1 MDPIGNLRIQGG
13 PGQIDMVNFLN
24 SLTDARVRDDLAP
37 FDHPE
42 LRIPSGDLLD
52 SMITITASGG
62 LATAVTIS
70 TFTMTTLPT
79 NTLSINVV
87 IGGGVQD
94 DTQFN
99 DAVNVEVDVNGL
111 KNWAT
116 VDRLPLL
123 TWSFAVTPL
132 TGLRIG
138 SNTISATASTPTGDT
153 LTRPAVPAVMDLLP
167 TALIFGAPV
176 GATNLPGVTM
186 TVGGNGVATYRYKVD
201 SGVFSDPTPTTTPI
215 VISGLAD
222 SFHTVS
228 VVATAVVGTTLFSQ
242 PEANASLAQWLVKT
256 VPPVLTVSPVTS
268 PTGTTNLTITGTVE
282 LGSNTQV
289 QTGTG
294 VTAGPISVVGTS
306 WTCNISGLK
315 KGTND
320 ITITATDIASNVTTA
335 TASVNVILPDGC
347 FRGTANPDIADAIK
361 ALRIAVGTDSAST
374 LDMMHGDVSPLA
386 ANGIPAPDGT
396 IDTTDALL
404 ILRKIVNLVNF

>member
-1 MDPIGNLRIQGG
+1 
-13 PGQIDMVNFLN
+13 
-24 SLTDARVRDDLAP
+24 
-37 FDHPE
+37 
-42 LRIPSGDLLD
+42 
-52 SMITITASGG
+52 
-62 LATAVTIS
+62 
-70 TFTMTTLPT
+70 
-79 NTLSINVV
+79 
-87 IGGGVQD
+87 
-94 DTQFN
+94 
-99 DAVNVEVDVNGL
+99 
-111 KNWAT
+111 
-116 VDRLPLL
+116 
-123 TWSFAVTPL
+123 
-132 TGLRIG
+132 
-138 SNTISATASTPTGDT
+138 
-153 LTRPAVPAVMDLLP
+153 MDLLP

-201 SGVFSDPTPTTTPI
+201 NGVFSDPTPTTTPI

-294 VTAGPISVVGTS
+294 VTAGPISVFGTS

-361 ALRIAVGTDSAST
+361 ALRIAVGTDSASV

-386 ANGIPAPDGT
+386 ANGVPAPDGT
-396 IDTTDALL
+396 IDSTDALL
-404 ILRKIVNLVNF
+404 ILKKVVNLVNF